1 MQDICTIIQQFY
13 IFRYSCCKIEV
24 FLINNLSIRIACI
37 DFVIKEVERHASS
50 TKINMWS
57 DGCAAQFRSHFV
69 FKLLVNFCRDLQLEW
84 NYNQA
89 HHGKDP
95 LDGIGET
102 IKNVVFR
109 QVKSSRVIINSAEEF
124 SVAANNCSAV
134 NCNAISQRKR
144 FALRTR

>member
-1 MQDICTIIQQFY
+1 M
-13 IFRYSCCKIEV
+13 
-24 FLINNLSIRIACI
+24 
-37 DFVIKEVERHASS
+37 IKEVERHASS
-50 TKINMWS
+50 TKINIWS

-89 HHGKDP
+89 HHGKGP

-124 SVAANNCSAV
+124 SVAANNWSAV